1 MHEAELETRGKCAN
15 SPDFSFP
22 FFFFPPIIKSDET
35 KAIKHIQKKKKTAQ
49 ARVSTCLN
57 LRQLSHSFPNSK
69 FLFSSQMQYRKN

>member
-1 MHEAELETRGKCAN
+1 MENVQTVLI
-15 SPDFSFP
+15 FLFL
-22 FFFFPPIIKSDET
+22 FFFPPIIKSDET

-57 LRQLSHSFPNSK
+57 LRQLSHSFPDSK